1 MYFCVENEYN
11 IALYK
16 QNIDKFC
23 MIFFQG
29 ECNDFS
35 DNFNRLSY

>member
-11 IALYK
+11 IALCK

-23 MIFFQG
+23 IIFFSVG
-29 ECNDFS
+29 V
-35 DNFNRLSY
+35 